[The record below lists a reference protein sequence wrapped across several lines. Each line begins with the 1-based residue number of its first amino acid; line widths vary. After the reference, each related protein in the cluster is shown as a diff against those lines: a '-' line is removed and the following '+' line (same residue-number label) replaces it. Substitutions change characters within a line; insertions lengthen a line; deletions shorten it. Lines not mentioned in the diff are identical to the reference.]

1 MRAIEQQGRE
11 LLDQYETR
19 LWMSDGKIIYLMNG
33 VTKSAKPKERHSLGD
48 MVIHASA
55 DPVAKPDGD
64 QVTIFMKALHEMA
77 AGAIGDAERPGYLQL
92 SYLVPDGKMILTRH
106 KIGAVDEC
114 VQMAVSYADSGQN
127 VYVEGRTIKPET
139 ARGIRGDAA
148 DTEWV
153 FAFVID
159 ADADKAKGF
168 DLGEIQ
174 PTMTVES
181 SPGNHHFW
189 FFLEKAIAAEQAK
202 PIGDAI
208 RKATGTDSGTGNI
221 CQPFRVGGTPNLP
234 DKKKR
239 ERGRV
244 LCATRLVDYRADVLW
259 TPEKLLAAF
268 AAPQK
273 EQPKQRKTQ
282 GKAEPGT
289 LPAYLL
295 REVKTDVPE
304 GERSQRFM
312 GVVSKLKRFMLPF
325 HKEATLDKIVE
336 LFEQNPDGIASK
348 YAADNRIR
356 QETERVYSKVAVHLD
371 TLPVI
376 VIQDGE
382 IPRMLGESADALEKA
397 GVPLYARGGIVVQPH
412 KEVYDAADGRRTG
425 ATVLTKVTIPGITVE
440 MAHAATFVEY
450 KLVDGIPTPVYAN
463 PPANIANIML
473 APNRFFTVPTV
484 SGIITT
490 PLIREDGSIFGGDR
504 EAYDPRSAM
513 YYVPSITMPTLS
525 ERPSQGEAKQAL
537 DFLKSL
543 LSEFKF
549 VGPVDQSV
557 ALAAMLTA
565 LTRGSMPAAPMFL
578 MRAHT
583 AGTGK
588 SYLVDLCSTLATG
601 EICPVIADPK
611 NDEELEKRLGAMLLS
626 GVPIIS
632 LDNLSRDIGGDL
644 LCQITERPRVRTRIL
659 GKSETP
665 EFDCR
670 VTVFGTGNNIGAAGD
685 MSRRTLFCNMDAVL
699 ERPEM
704 RTFAAKPVELVK
716 AARGNYVGA
725 AYTIIRAYLT
735 AGVPGLKP
743 LASYDA
749 WCRFVRGPLMWL
761 GEADPVKSMEE
772 VRNED
777 PVLMGIRT
785 LFASDVFALGARY
798 TTKQIV
804 EKMIGRDDE
813 VSDFLKHVG
822 GQNGVLDSR
831 TLGMWLKSITG
842 RVVDGRR
849 LFRDDTD
856 KQRPKWM
863 LVAV

>member
-11 LLDQYETR
+11 LLDQYKTR
-19 LWMSDGKIIYLMNG
+19 LWMSDGKIIYLING

-48 MVIHASA
+48 MVIHAAA
-55 DPVAKPDGD
+55 DPVAKPDGEHL
-64 QVTIFMKALHEMA
+64 TRFMNALHEQA
-77 AGAIGDAERPGYLQL
+77 ARAVGDAERPGYLQL
-92 SYLVPDGKMILTRH
+92 SYLVPDGKMISTRH

-114 VQMAVSYADSGQN
+114 VQMAVSYADSGN

-356 QETERVYSKVAVHLD
+356 GETERVYSKVAVHLG

-382 IPRMLGESADALEKA
+382 IPRMLGESADALKKA

-670 VTVFGTGNNIGAAGD
+670 VTVFGTGNNVGAAGD
-685 MSRRTLFCNMDAVL
+685 MSRRTLFCNMDAMM

-704 RTFAAKPVELVK
+704 RAFAANPVEIVK
-716 AARGNYVGA
+716 AARGDHVGA
-725 AYTIIRAYLT
+725 AYTIIRGYLAADT
-735 AGVPGLKP
+735 PGLKP
-743 LASYDA
+743 LASYDT

-777 PVLMGIRT
+777 PELLDIREFFESGVMAFDT
-785 LFASDVFALGARY
+785 NYKTQQIIDMATDDDTKALLAR
-798 TTKQIV
+798 
-804 EKMIGRDDE
+804 
-813 VSDFLKHVG
+813 VSESSGPVAESYK
-822 GQNGVLDSR
+822 
-831 TLGMWLKSITG
+831 LGMWLRKISG
-842 RVVDGRR
+842 RIVAGMRIVPASM
-849 LFRDDTD
+849 D
-856 KQRPKWM
+856 KTRPKWR
-863 LVAV
+863 LVKV